1 LSSQDV
7 TFVKYKAAKL
17 STVIEARKYFLTPGG
32 DFVTPQERRSVFKS
46 VVAKRRNKPTLI
58 MAGLF
63 KKSDAGKSN
72 LTNFQR
78 RGLADA
84 QFSTIKDSLR
94 KKNKEKAVS
103 ENVVMEM

>member
-1 LSSQDV
+1 
-7 TFVKYKAAKL
+7 
-17 STVIEARKYFLTPGG
+17 
-32 DFVTPQERRSVFKS
+32 
-46 VVAKRRNKPTLI
+46 

-63 KKSDAGKSN
+63 QKPASKGG

-84 QFSTIKDSLR
+84 QFSQIKDSLR

>member
-1 LSSQDV
+1 M
-7 TFVKYKAAKL
+7 AAL
-17 STVIEARKYFLTPGG
+17 F
-32 DFVTPQERRSVFKS
+32 Q
-46 VVAKRRNKPTLI
+46 KP
-58 MAGLF
+58 
-63 KKSDAGKSN
+63 AGKSG

>member
-1 LSSQDV
+1 
-7 TFVKYKAAKL
+7 
-17 STVIEARKYFLTPGG
+17 
-32 DFVTPQERRSVFKS
+32 
-46 VVAKRRNKPTLI
+46 

-63 KKSDAGKSN
+63 KKSDAAKNN

>member
-1 LSSQDV
+1 
-7 TFVKYKAAKL
+7 
-17 STVIEARKYFLTPGG
+17 
-32 DFVTPQERRSVFKS
+32 
-46 VVAKRRNKPTLI
+46 

-63 KKSDAGKSN
+63 QKSASGKGG

-84 QFSTIKDSLR
+84 QFSQIKDSLR

>member
-1 LSSQDV
+1 M
-7 TFVKYKAAKL
+7 
-17 STVIEARKYFLTPGG
+17 IEARKICSTPWRW
-32 DFVTPQERRSVFKS
+32 FWHSQARKSVFNS
-46 VVAKRRNKPTLI
+46 VVAERRYKPTLI

-63 KKSDAGKSN
+63 QKPAGGKSA